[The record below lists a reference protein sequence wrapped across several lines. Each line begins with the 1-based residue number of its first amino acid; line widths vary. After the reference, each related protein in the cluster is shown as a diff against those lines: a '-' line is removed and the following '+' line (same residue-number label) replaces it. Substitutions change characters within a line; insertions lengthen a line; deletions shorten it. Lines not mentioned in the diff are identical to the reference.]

1 MKYDKV
7 ALTFEAQADLL
18 ISRGLVADRGRLVE
32 RLRAT
37 NYYRFSSYLYTYRD
51 TSRSQGEGY
60 RAGTTFDDVWNLY
73 RFDHGLR
80 QLMLDAVETIEV
92 QMRTQLAYHFAH
104 THGPFAYLDAACF
117 PNFDPARDDFKN
129 WEWKLREQV
138 SRARHTK
145 GREDFVVH
153 FYRKY
158 GDVHD
163 MPPIWMTVELMDF
176 GSVLSFFRGVS
187 SDIRKKVAATI
198 GQPEEVVLSWLLAL
212 NSIRNRCAHHARL
225 WNWRMGYTVKIP
237 NRKFPEWH
245 SPALPNDR
253 LGIILLI
260 CRHWLR
266 QVNSSHSWHERVEQ
280 VFAAFP
286 GIDLAA
292 MGLPTA
298 WRSHPVWNRTP

>member
-1 MKYDKV
+1 MKYDKM

-18 ISRGLVADRGRLVE
+18 IARGLVADRNRLVE

-37 NYYRFSSYLYTYRD
+37 NYYRFTSYLYTFRD
-51 TSRSQGEGY
+51 PSLSQGEGFH
-60 RAGTTFDDVWNLY
+60 RGTTLDKVWNLY

-92 QMRTQLAYHFAH
+92 QVRTQLAYHFAH
-104 THGPFAYLDAACF
+104 TYGAFDYLKPGCF
-117 PNFDPARDDFKN
+117 PNFNPAKSDFAR
-129 WEWKLREQV
+129 WEVKLREQV
-138 SRARHTK
+138 ARAQERK
-145 GREDFVVH
+145 GREDFVIH
-153 FYRKY
+153 FFHKY
-158 GDVHD
+158 GDIHD

-187 SDIRKKVAATI
+187 IDIRKKVAATI

-245 SPALPNDR
+245 SPALPNDK
-253 LGIILLI
+253 LGIMLLI
-260 CRHWLR
+260 CRHWLAR
-266 QVNSSHSWHERVEQ
+266 VNSSHSWHERVEQ
-280 VFAAFP
+280 LFTAFP
-286 GIDLAA
+286 GIDVAA
-292 MGLPTA
+292 MGLPPA
-298 WRSHPVWNRTP
+298 WRNNPVWKGIP